1 METRSGV
8 AVPVLSQRLFGALF
22 YGISSFI
29 IIVVNK
35 VVLTSYK
42 FPSFQ
47 FLALGQLITTIVVLF
62 IAKRLKMIH
71 FPDCSKETI
80 VQIFPLPLIYLANMV
95 FGLAGTQKLS
105 LPMFT
110 VLRRFT
116 ILLTMIFEQI
126 LIGKVASLT
135 IKLTV
140 ASMIIGALIAA
151 SDDLAFDLKG
161 YVFILLND
169 LCTALNGVYTKKKL
183 DTKNLGKYGLLYYNA
198 LFMLIPATL
207 VIFINGEFKSVL
219 AFESWSNPMFTVQFL
234 MSCGMGFVL
243 MYSIVLCTLYN
254 SALTTTIVGVLK
266 NLLVTYIGMFI
277 GGDYVFS
284 MVNFIGLNISA
295 LGSVVY
301 TWITFKQKP
310 PVSTTPVSDKSPV

>member
-183 DTKNLGKYGLLYYNA
+183 DTK
-198 LFMLIPATL
+198 
-207 VIFINGEFKSVL
+207 VL